1 MELEESIMPC
11 CGLCLIRNY
20 ENKIKAVYKEIHNC
34 CENLFFNK
42 SMQLCFFY
50 FVFSSPEPK
59 AQVSFSDHNL
69 SVVCRCRRC
78 CKLFTFSSSSQEP
91 QGRFQPNLA
100 QSTTRWRGFKFVQM
114 KGHALFKGEIIQNY
128 WKFVGIFQKSSS

>member
-42 SMQLCFFY
+42 SIQLCFLY
-50 FVFSSPEPK
+50 F
-59 AQVSFSDHNL
+59 
-69 SVVCRCRRC
+69 
-78 CKLFTFSSSSQEP
+78 LFH
-91 QGRFQPNLA
+91 
-100 QSTTRWRGFKFVQM
+100 KD
-114 KGHALFKGEIIQNY
+114 I
-128 WKFVGIFQKSSS
+128 